1 MEMRSIPVVSMS
13 SSDGVLPVERRREQT
28 ATESHGH
35 REIVAMTLASQGA
48 KLHRWN
54 YVHVYSYRVDGANTD
69 TSTSNVDSFSS
80 NERTAALCM

>member
-54 YVHVYSYRVDGANTD
+54 YVCSYRVDGANTD

-80 NERTAALCM
+80 N